1 MKKNKKQFPLGLIV
15 VALIAGLM
23 LSFTTVQGAR
33 AALNEKSDDYDTTI
47 TMKKIDVE
55 IVIEENDILANVPED
70 YIPGE
75 EYETSVK
82 VKNTGEIAEYVR
94 VVVYR
99 YWTDSNGNKDTSL
112 DPEMIVLDLGGDGW
126 VLDEDAHTAERDILY
141 YSKPLESGEEK
152 SETSSVISSVKV
164 DTEVM
169 NKVTITEKDGV
180 ITKTY
185 AYNDKNFVI
194 EIEVDSIQEHNYVD
208 AAKSAWGVDIN
219 SKIGG

>member
-55 IVIEENDILANVPED
+55 IVIENDDILANVPED

-112 DPEMIVLDLGGDGW
+112 DPEMIVLGLGGDGW

-141 YSKPLESGEEK
+141 YSKPLESEEEK
-152 SETSSVISSVKV
+152 SETSSVTSSVKV

-169 NKVTITEKDGV
+169 NKVTITEKDGM

-185 AYNDKNFVI
+185 AYNDKNFVV